1 MPLFSNQLEL
11 NDASK
16 ASGTA
21 LADITAIKGAFK
33 VFDTY
38 SALTSVA
45 VSRISNNQIVWVEDS
60 ASLYQATVTPAD
72 YIDSFTDTVSWE
84 AFSGFGSGGSSAWA
98 DITSKPAGLISG
110 SLQVESIV
118 DDTYISASAALSGFT
133 SAGGG
138 GSSAWADITS
148 KPDGLVSG
156 SIQTIANLVN
166 SELVVN
172 SLTSAQA
179 TASAMLVSDVSP
191 TGDVFL
197 IRTGDVDRVKVNSE
211 GTFVLKESNILP
223 TGEKGGLSISGSN
236 FFIYL

>member
-45 VSRISNNQIVWVEDS
+45 VSRVSNNQIVWVEDS
-60 ASLYQATVTPAD
+60 ASLYD
-72 YIDSFTDTVSWE
+72 YIDSFTDTVSWGV
-84 AFSGFGSGGSSAWA
+84 FSGFGSGGSSAWA
-98 DITSKPAGLISG
+98 DITSKPVGLISG

-138 GSSAWADITS
+138 SSVWADITS

-166 SELVVN
+166 SGLVVN
-172 SLTSAQA
+172 SLTSTQT

-197 IRTGDVDRVKVNSE
+197 IRTGDVDRIKVNSE
-211 GTFVLKESNILP
+211 GTFVLKESNSLP
-223 TGEKGGLSISGSN
+223 IGEKGGLSVSGSD

>member
-72 YIDSFTDTVSWE
+72 YIDSFADTVSWGV
-84 AFSGFGSGGSSAWA
+84 FSGFGSGGSSVWA
-98 DITSKPAGLISG
+98 DITSKPS
-110 SLQVESIV
+110 
-118 DDTYISASAALSGFT
+118 
-133 SAGGG
+133 
-138 GSSAWADITS
+138 
-148 KPDGLVSG
+148 GLVSG

-166 SELVVN
+166 SGLVVN
-172 SLTSAQA
+172 SLTSTQT
-179 TASAMLVSDVSP
+179 TASAMLVSDASP
-191 TGDVFL
+191 TDDVFL

-211 GTFVLKESNILP
+211 GTFVLKESNSLP